1 MTLRGLVASGLV
13 AAATAAPALADGAKA
28 PVLVSTEVVRS
39 CRVTSEQAQ
48 VSVHCGTQGQPAQVS
63 YARAPQSDIA
73 PPPHTSVAPAS
84 PTSVTI
90 QF

>member
-13 AAATAAPALADGAKA
+13 AAACVVPALADDAKA
-28 PVLVSTEVVRS
+28 SVTVSAVVVRS

-48 VSVHCGTQGQPAQVS
+48 VSVHCGTQGQPVQVS
-63 YARAPQSDIA
+63 YARASQSDIA
-73 PPPHTSVAPAS
+73 ATGQTSAAPAS

>member
-48 VSVHCGTQGQPAQVS
+48 VSVQCGGTQGQPVQVS

-73 PPPHTSVAPAS
+73 ATGQTSATAS